1 MLIRHIQPH
10 CEALR
15 CPCAA
20 PCMHA
25 ACCPPAAM
33 PGQHAAGAPH
43 PPTPARRTLVTSVAA
58 GYEHTHVC
66 SVRTAHLR
74 RWRERTTYTDARA
87 ARVACATEARTSREA
102 CATEERSWRAACV
115 RPPGVHT
122 DGRTSNATLS
132 HPRMTAP
139 SEARSA
145 VEAHAYV
152 LVPARTGPVSDGWT
166 ADQPHSGRQHIA
178 HQGAVSVTAARIALG
193 SWPDARAPGLRIRRA
208 TRRGRLRRRPRPK
221 LCARCR
227 ARRDCDGG
235 ARAAGA
241 RATHRW
247 SSDAEHGCRGR
258 QHGRACVQA
267 RLELCLAR
275 TGLPALHATVW
286 AADALRRQPLS
297 RSSTSHSPSP
307 RSPRADATVQALFR
321 TALAGKASTLRPPAL
336 GLLGSALQAHT
347 TRRAPHFWPRGL
359 SWRAPRAARAR
370 PG

>member
-1 MLIRHIQPH
+1 MP
-10 CEALR
+10 LR
-15 CPCAA
+15 CALHARGLLPPSCHARPACGRCSTPANTRPPHTRHFRGGRLRAHTRMQRTHSASA
-20 PCMHA
+20 PV
-25 ACCPPAAM
+25 
-33 PGQHAAGAPH
+33 AGAH
-43 PPTPARRTLVTSVAA
+43 HVHGCARR
-58 GYEHTHVC
+58 
-66 SVRTAHLR
+66 
-74 RWRERTTYTDARA
+74 AR
-87 ARVACATEARTSREA
+87 ACATEARTSREA

-221 LCARCR
+221 LCTRCR

-275 TGLPALHATVW
+275 TGLPALHAAVW
-286 AADALRRQPLS
+286 AADALRRQPLW

-307 RSPRADATVQALFR
+307 RSTRADATVHALFR